1 MTELTLDALNRAD
14 REAFVAALGSI
25 YEHSPWVAD
34 AVYGQQ
40 PFANLNVLHEAM
52 KATVRAVADDR
63 ILALL
68 NLHPD
73 LAGKAAQAGTMAAD
87 SVSEQGSAGL
97 DRLSKSEFDRFQAL
111 NAAYKE
117 KFGFP
122 FIVCVRRHTKDSIF
136 RQFETRLRNDRAA
149 EYKAALDEIFRI
161 TALRLD
167 QHVTATERLAVYGFL
182 DVHVIDIAAG
192 QPATGMKVD
201 LYELSASGAE
211 RKRASAT
218 IDAKGLPDRPF
229 FPVQPI
235 PIGQYELRFQCGDYF
250 AGSETQPRFLDVVPV
265 KFAVADAEGSYH
277 IPLRVTPWTYSVYRG
292 SP

>member
-1 MTELTLDALNRAD
+1 MTALTLDALNRAD
-14 REAFVAALGSI
+14 RSAFVAALGSI

-34 AVYGQQ
+34 AIYGQR
-40 PFANLNVLHEAM
+40 PFASLNALHEAM
-52 KATVRAVADDR
+52 KSAVRAVGDDR

-97 DRLSKSEFDRFQAL
+97 DQLSKSEFERFQTL
-111 NAAYKE
+111 NAAYK
-117 KFGFP
+117 KQFGFP

-136 RQFETRLRNDRAA
+136 RQFEERLRKDTAT

-167 QHVTATERLAVYGFL
+167 QHIAAKERLAVHGFM
-182 DVHVIDIAAG
+182 DVHVIDLATG
-192 QPATGMKVD
+192 LPATGMAVEV
-201 LYELSASGAE
+201 YELSATGPE

-218 IDAKGLPDRPF
+218 IDTKGLPDRPF
-229 FPVQPI
+229 FPAQPI
-235 PIGQYELRFQCGDYF
+235 PMGQYELRFKVGDYF
-250 AGSETQPRFLDVVPV
+250 AGDAKEPRFLDVVPV
-265 KFAVADAEGSYH
+265 RFAVADAEGSNH
-277 IPLRVTPWTYSVYRG
+277 IALRVTPWTYSVYRG